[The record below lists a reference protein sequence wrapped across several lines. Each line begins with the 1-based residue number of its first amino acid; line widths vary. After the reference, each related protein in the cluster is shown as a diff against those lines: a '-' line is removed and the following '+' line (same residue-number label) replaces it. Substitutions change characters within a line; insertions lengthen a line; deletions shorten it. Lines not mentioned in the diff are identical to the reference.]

1 MKKTILIIITLIVV
15 VLIAGAI
22 WCYDNTRIIEKPL
35 DSVVQIAKNKDGDNI
50 TGFPYA
56 YTLQKTDTEIKLT
69 LYMAEEA
76 VKSIHTFKI
85 TDGIIKE
92 TYFEKHYMTKLA
104 AKLDGNVVVN
114 KKVKGNIVS
123 GQLESSL
130 DAISRNADEFY
141 EEFKNTYSNIG
152 LVNLDK

>member
-1 MKKTILIIITLIVV
+1 MKKTILIIMILIII

-56 YTLQKTDTEIKLT
+56 YTLKKTDTEIELT
-69 LYMAEEA
+69 LYMADIA
-76 VKSIHTFKI
+76 VKSIYTFEI
-85 TDGIIKE
+85 TDGIIKD
-92 TYFEKHYMTKLA
+92 THYEKHYVSKID
-104 AKLDGNVVVN
+104 AKLDENIVVN

-130 DAISRNADEFY
+130 DAIGRNADEYY
-141 EEFKNTYSNIG
+141 EELKNVYSH
-152 LVNLDK
+152 LEYLK

>member
-1 MKKTILIIITLIVV
+1 MKKTILIIISIIVV
-15 VLIAGAI
+15 ILIAGAI
-22 WCYDNTRIIEKPL
+22 WCYDNSKIIEKPL
-35 DSVVQIAKNKDGDNI
+35 DSVVQIAKNKDGDSI

-56 YTLQKTDTEIKLT
+56 YTLEKTDTEIKLT

-85 TDGIIKE
+85 TDGIIKD

-104 AKLDGNVVVN
+104 AKLDGNVIVN

-130 DAISRNADEFY
+130 EAIGRNADEYY
-141 EEFKNTYSNIG
+141 EELKNAYSH
-152 LVNLDK
+152 LEYLK

>member
-56 YTLQKTDTEIKLT
+56 YTLEKTNTEIKLT
-69 LYMAEEA
+69 LYMADDA
-76 VKSIHTFKI
+76 VKSIQTYKVA
-85 TDGIIKE
+85 DGIIKD
-92 TYFEKHYMTKLA
+92 THYEHHYVKKIT
-104 AKLDGNVVVN
+104 AKLDENVVVN

-141 EEFKNTYSNIG
+141 EEFKDTYSNIG